1 MILVG
6 ATPYFCGNVGSG
18 SPRELRDWVEYC
30 NFSGDSTLA
39 QQRAANGS
47 PEPLDIRYW
56 SVGNENWG
64 CGGSMT
70 PEEYCGLYRRFAT
83 FARFRGDSNLF
94 LVACGPSS
102 HDLNWTRRF
111 FDTLGRRPRLDG
123 YAMHFYSNGKS
134 PARKFTVE
142 TMQEQLSSF
151 ARMEQAVLQQRA
163 LLDTYD
169 PDRKMG
175 LLIDEWG
182 VWDRMIP
189 EEEKRLGRLFQQNTI
204 RSAVAAAMGLNVFHR
219 QADKVVM
226 CNIAQTVNV
235 LQAMVLT
242 EGERMLRTPTYHTYA
257 MYRSHQGGASVRARF
272 EADEIVFAVGGEE
285 ARLPGLSGSASI
297 KDGVMTLTVV
307 NAHADAAVETEVVLR
322 EGRWNGGAV
331 ACLTADDIHAHNT
344 FDAPDAL
351 VPAEARSEVS
361 GASFRHIFPPASVTA
376 FRLELS

>member
-1 MILVG
+1 
-6 ATPYFCGNVGSG
+6 
-18 SPRELRDWVEYC
+18 
-30 NFSGDSTLA
+30 
-39 QQRAANGS
+39 
-47 PEPLDIRYW
+47 
-56 SVGNENWG
+56 
-64 CGGSMT
+64 
-70 PEEYCGLYRRFAT
+70 
-83 FARFRGDSNLF
+83 
-94 LVACGPSS
+94 
-102 HDLNWTRRF
+102 
-111 FDTLGRRPRLDG
+111 
-123 YAMHFYSNGKS
+123 
-134 PARKFTVE
+134 
-142 TMQEQLSSF
+142 
-151 ARMEQAVLQQRA
+151 
-163 LLDTYD
+163 
-169 PDRKMG
+169 
-175 LLIDEWG
+175 
-182 VWDRMIP
+182 
-189 EEEKRLGRLFQQNTI
+189 
-204 RSAVAAAMGLNVFHR
+204 
-219 QADKVVM
+219 
-226 CNIAQTVNV
+226 
-235 LQAMVLT
+235 MVLT